1 MSEDKSNSVTAQASA
16 PTGRDTLQSPSSG
29 GAADNGASADAV
41 DMKLGTGES
50 SGPIRKA
57 AASVP
62 ATSNESVRDAD
73 AIHCLTTF

>member
-50 SGPIRKA
+50 SGPA
-57 AASVP
+57 STAASVP

-73 AIHCLTTF
+73 SIHCLTTF